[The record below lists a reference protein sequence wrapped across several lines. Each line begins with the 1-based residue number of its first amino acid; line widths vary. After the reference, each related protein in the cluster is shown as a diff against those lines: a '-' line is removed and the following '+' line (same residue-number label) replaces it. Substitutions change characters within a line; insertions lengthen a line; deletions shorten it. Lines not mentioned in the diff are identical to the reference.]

1 MKRKLMLIV
10 AMIAILACLF
20 ALSVSAVE
28 PDATKGTVTLNDG
41 TECALYDVNGNA
53 LVWYINSSGGYSYVR
68 ADSGAGDSVAD
79 SRFFDFLY
87 FKKRHSVI

>member
-41 TECALYDVNGNA
+41 TECALYDVNGKR
-53 LVWYINSSGGYSYVR
+53 LMSF
-68 ADSGAGDSVAD
+68 DSATVGFGRIVKMAKRSAIRD
-79 SRFFDFLY
+79 Y
-87 FKKRHSVI
+87 NKKR